1 MTPMP
6 RTNQAVAAAG
16 PQSYNHA
23 MAESHSLSFDLPDE
37 AATRAFAE
45 RLAHLARPGDVIAL
59 RGDLGMG
66 KTTLARAFIRA
77 LTSPGE
83 EVPSPTFTLVQTYE
97 TADAQLWHFD
107 LYRLEQP
114 EDACELD
121 IDDAFAEGI
130 SLIEWPDRLGR
141 LLPGKRLDMTLLPG
155 KDAGARRVQLTGGG
169 MWADRLK
176 ELGA

>member
-1 MTPMP
+1 MPPMP
-6 RTNQAVAAAG
+6 RANQAVAAAKR
-16 PQSYNHA
+16 QSYNHG

-37 AATRAFAE
+37 TATRSFAE
-45 RLAHLARPGDVIAL
+45 RLARLARPGDVIAL
-59 RGDLGMG
+59 RGNLGMG

-97 TADAQLWHFD
+97 TPDALLWHFD

-114 EDACELD
+114 EDAYELD
-121 IDDAFAEGI
+121 IDDAFAEGV

-141 LLPGKRLDMTLLPG
+141 LLPGKRLEMTLLPG
-155 KDAGARRVQLTGGG
+155 MDAGSRRVELTGGG
-169 MWADRLK
+169 SWAGRLK
-176 ELGA
+176 ELSA